1 MSRSNSIAG
10 FRSAS
15 ETSTCA
21 PTTNASGIIDENSH
35 ISSLRVPK
43 GHENSIP
50 NKENS
55 VWDRALFGIE
65 HYPFNR
71 FANASIRALH
81 SFRASPYPFGLM
93 FGVFK

>member
-50 NKENS
+50 IKEIA
-55 VWDRALFGIE
+55 VWDRAPVWDRQSDAMAVCSYEML
-65 HYPFNR
+65 
-71 FANASIRALH
+71 A
-81 SFRASPYPFGLM
+81 
-93 FGVFK
+93 